1 MPRRWP
7 RSDLDLPSGKG
18 LDELIEGAME
28 GILRRNGQTLPGT
41 AEVTAREPRLA
52 IPARAAQL
60 QRLLGASIDERSQL
74 AAQVRRL
81 EAELRRK
88 STELAKLRTEL
99 RGAVHDALTDPLTGL
114 ANRRAFDRELAAV
127 AAGAG
132 RRSTV
137 HLMIADI
144 DRFKRINDAHG
155 HDVGDEILCIVGQ
168 VLLANVR
175 GDGLVARLGGDEF
188 GLLLPGASPHYTAA
202 IAKRLCALLASR
214 PLLVRGFPEVS
225 EQVTVSIGVAASHA
239 GASSAE
245 WYARADAALYQ
256 AKRGGRNRIAID
268 TASRPLPEPGSF
280 APLRSAE
287 AALAPAGPRARIT
300 ADTADAD

>member
-1 MPRRWP
+1 MLRRWP

-28 GILRRNGQTLPGT
+28 GILRRNEQTFPGT

-52 IPARAAQL
+52 IPAPAAQL

-114 ANRRAFDRELAAV
+114 ANRRAFDQEV
-127 AAGAG
+127 AARAG
-132 RRSTV
+132 RSSPA
-137 HLMIADI
+137 HLVMADI
-144 DRFKRINDAHG
+144 DHFKRINDAHG

-188 GLLLPGASPHYTAA
+188 GLLLRGASLHYTAA

-214 PLLVRGFPEVS
+214 PLVVRGFPGVS

-239 GASSAE
+239 GASRAE

-280 APLRSAE
+280 APLRSVE